1 MGKLVILLIPILG
14 VLYPVMHFLPRI
26 YDWAMRSKVLRVYG
40 ELRVLED
47 ATSRA
52 QSNESDMHEM
62 MAQLDRMEEQV
73 NHLTMPI
80 TYASMLY
87 ELRTH
92 IGLVRQRLKKH
103 ADNVVE

>member
-1 MGKLVILLIPILG
+1 
-14 VLYPVMHFLPRI
+14 
-26 YDWAMRSKVLRVYG
+26 VY
-40 ELRVLED
+40 EQLRVLED

-52 QSNESDMHEM
+52 QCNKCDTREM
-62 MAQLDRMEEQV
+62 IALLDRMEEQV

-80 TYASMLY
+80 AYASMLY

-92 IGLVRQRLKKH
+92 IDLVRESLKKH